1 MRRGASLPALLA
13 LGLGMVLSAPT
24 AGRAQ
29 EPRADVSGPGPEHAE
44 LQALAG
50 EWGVQVLLH
59 GGGDEPVLGAT
70 GLAEARTLLGGRFL
84 EVSIRLE
91 PGAPARELVY
101 LIGYDRRND
110 RYQVVN
116 LDDSATYFVVAQGA
130 RDDGDGWISTT
141 GTDDDPDMA
150 AMGFEKAFVFAL
162 DLDPAE
168 GWAVQTRFVDTRTEA
183 RTEIPFMTVRLSR

>member
-1 MRRGASLPALLA
+1 MRRPDALRGP
-13 LGLGMVLSAPT
+13 LGLGLSLALSMPT
-24 AGRAQ
+24 QGRAQ
-29 EPRADVSGPGPEHAE
+29 EPGDDRSGPGPEHAE
-44 LQALAG
+44 FQALAG
-50 EWGVQVLLH
+50 EWAVQLLLH
-59 GGGDEPVLGAT
+59 GGGEEPVLAAT

-84 EVSIRLE
+84 EVSIHLE
-91 PGAPARELVY
+91 PGAPAREVVY

-130 RDDGDGWISTT
+130 RDDGDGWISAT

-162 DLDPAE
+162 DLNPAE
-168 GWAVQTRFVDTRTEA
+168 GWAVQTRFIDTRTAA
-183 RTEIPFMTVRLSR
+183 RTEIPFMTVRMAR